1 MTVRIAVIGAGV
13 MGADHARILAGEVP
27 GAQVVVVV
35 DAAADRARAVAEGCG
50 ADAGTDPLAAIRRGD
65 VDAVLVASPDD
76 THAALTLAA
85 IAAGKPVLCEKP
97 LAPSSGDCRRVVE
110 AEVATGRRLVQVGF
124 MRRFDP
130 GYAGMKR
137 TLEAGAVGAPLTL
150 HNVHR
155 NVSAAPG
162 ANGRPALANSA
173 PHEFDIA
180 RFLLGTELAAV
191 SVHQA
196 GAGRPLLV
204 VIETAGGQLV
214 SIDVNVEAAYGY
226 DVRGELGGEMGTV
239 ELNHAPATRL
249 NAGLRA
255 GAAYAADWRPR
266 FADAYR
272 LQNRAWVRAVETGL
286 PPDAAA
292 SAWDGLAATLTAEA
306 AVRALEEGR
315 RVEIERPVPPD
326 LYRRPA

>member
-1 MTVRIAVIGAGV
+1 MTVRVAVIGAGV

-27 GAQVVVVV
+27 GARVVVVV
-35 DAAADRARAVAEGCG
+35 DAAIDRARAVAEVCG
-50 ADAGTDPLAAIRRGD
+50 ADAGTDPLAAIGRGD

-85 IAAGKPVLCEKP
+85 IAARKPALCEKP
-97 LAPSSGDCRRVVE
+97 LAPSSGDCWRVVE
-110 AEVATGRRLVQVGF
+110 AEVAAGRRLVQVGF

-130 GYAGMKR
+130 GYADMKR
-137 TLEAGAVGAPLTL
+137 TLEAGAVGAPRTL

-162 ANGRPALANSA
+162 ANGRPALINSA
-173 PHEFDIA
+173 PHEYDIA
-180 RFLLGTELAAV
+180 RFLLGTELASV

-204 VIETAGGQLV
+204 VIETTGRELV
-214 SIDVNVEAAYGY
+214 TIDVNVEAAYGY
-226 DVRGELGGEMGTV
+226 DVRGELGGETGTV

-255 GAAYAADWRPR
+255 GTAHAADWRPR

-272 LQNRAWVRAVETGL
+272 LQNQAWVRSIETGV
-286 PPDAAA
+286 PSEVAA
-292 SAWDGLAATLTAEA
+292 SAWDGLCATLTAEA
-306 AVRALEEGR
+306 AVRALDAGG
-315 RVEIERPVPPD
+315 RVEIERPEPPES
-326 LYRRPA
+326 YRPPA